1 MALIELRDVAKIYT
15 VGTVR
20 VAALNGVDLNI
31 DEGEFVSILGPSGS
45 GKSTLMHLLGFLD
58 QPTSGVL
65 RFDGRE
71 LSTISTVQR
80 ALIRSNKIGFVFQAF
95 NLLPR
100 LTVLR
105 NTLLPLSY
113 ARKDCPDAKA
123 RAQRVL
129 ERVGMAERADHRPS
143 QLSGGQKQRAAIARA
158 LINEPRLI
166 LADEP
171 TGNLD
176 SQTARNILELF
187 TELNQEGRT
196 IILVTHDHGVARY
209 TKRQIQ
215 VLDGKIV
222 SDQATAAA

>member
-1 MALIELRDVAKIYT
+1 MPLVQFTNVEKTYRMGSDIVHALAGVSFSIE
-15 VGTVR
+15 
-20 VAALNGVDLNI
+20 
-31 DEGEFVSILGPSGS
+31 EGEFVSILGPSGS

-113 ARKDCPDAKA
+113 ARKACPDALA
-123 RAQRVL
+123 RA
-129 ERVGMAERADHRPS
+129 ER
-143 QLSGGQKQRAAIARA
+143 
-158 LINEPRLI
+158 
-166 LADEP
+166 
-171 TGNLD
+171 
-176 SQTARNILELF
+176 
-187 TELNQEGRT
+187 
-196 IILVTHDHGVARY
+196 
-209 TKRQIQ
+209 
-215 VLDGKIV
+215 
-222 SDQATAAA
+222 

>member
-1 MALIELRDVAKIYT
+1 MALIELRDVRRLYH
-15 VGTVR
+15 VGNVE
-20 VAALNGVDLNI
+20 VPALNGVDLDI
-31 DEGEFVSILGPSGS
+31 AEGEFVAILGPSGS

-58 QPTSGVL
+58 QPTSGAL

-71 LSTISTVQR
+71 LSTITPSQR

-113 ARKDCPDAKA
+113 SRSKVPGAGE
-123 RAQRVL
+123 RAMRVL
-129 ERVGMAERADHRPS
+129 DRVGMADRAHHRPN

-176 SQTARNILELF
+176 SNTAKTIMDLF
-187 TELNQEGRT
+187 TELNREGRT
-196 IILVTHDHGVARY
+196 IIVVTHDTGVAAY
-209 TKRQIQ
+209 SKRQIH

-222 SDQATAAA
+222 RQ

>member
-31 DEGEFVSILGPSGS
+31 EEGEFVSILGPSGS

-123 RAQRVL
+123 RAERVL
-129 ERVGMAERADHRPS
+129 ERVGMADRADHRPS

-176 SQTARNILELF
+176 SQTAKNILELF
-187 TELNQEGRT
+187 TELNREGRT
-196 IILVTHDHGVARY
+196 IVLVTHDHGVARY

>member
-1 MALIELRDVAKIYT
+1 MALIELRE
-15 VGTVR
+15 VR
-20 VAALNGVDLNI
+20 KTYDIGNASVTALDAVDLDI
-31 DEGEFVSILGPSGS
+31 DEGEFVAILGPSGS

-58 QPTSGVL
+58 QPTSGVI

-71 LSTISTVQR
+71 LSAISPIQR
-80 ALIRSNKIGFVFQAF
+80 ALIRANKVGFVFQAF

-100 LTVLR
+100 LSVLR

-113 ARKDCPDAKA
+113 SRKAVSDAQD
-123 RAQRVL
+123 RAWHVL
-129 ERVGMAERADHRPS
+129 DRVGMRDRGHHLPS

-176 SQTARNILELF
+176 SHTAKNIMELF
-187 TELNQEGRT
+187 TKLNKEGRT
-196 IILVTHDHGVARY
+196 VIVVTHDPGVAEYSR
-209 TKRQIQ
+209 RQVH
-215 VLDGKIV
+215 VLDGKIA
-222 SDQATAAA
+222 SS